1 MRNARELETGR
12 EGMTEWIMD
21 NNQLSQMTLEELWH
35 LFPIFLSEHKA
46 YWSNWYREERNR
58 IRTFLPV
65 QGLRLSHIGSTAVP
79 GIWAKPIIDILAEIP
94 ETESMEQVK
103 DVLIKNGYV
112 CMSESQRRKSF
123 NRGYTGEGFAERV
136 FHLHLRYMNDND
148 EVFFRD
154 YLNDNPDAAE
164 EYEALKLELWKKY
177 EHNRDAYTEA
187 KSEFV
192 RKYTEKAKAI
202 YGRTNHEGCCL

>member
-1 MRNARELETGR
+1 MN
-12 EGMTEWIMD
+12 EGIMD
-21 NNQLSQMTLEELWH
+21 NNQLSQLTLEELWH
-35 LFPIFLSEHKA
+35 LFPIFLSEHKT
-46 YWSNWYREERNR
+46 YWNEWYREEMNR
-58 IRTFLPV
+58 IITFLPV
-65 QGLRLSHIGSTAVP
+65 QELRLSHIGSTAVP

-103 DVLIKNGYV
+103 DVLIKNGYI
-112 CMSESQRRKSF
+112 CMSESERRKSF
-123 NRGYTGEGFAERV
+123 NRGYTSEGFAERV
-136 FHLHLRYMNDND
+136 FHLHLRYYNDND

-187 KSEFV
+187 KGEFV
-192 RKYTEKAKAI
+192 RKYTEKAKAL
-202 YGRTNHEGCCL
+202 YGGAKDESCCI